1 MQGLFALFSIWQG
14 FINLTVARPPQ
25 FEAPP
30 WPPRLRGFP
39 PRPSTAASR
48 AAERPPY
55 NHTLL
60 YTPEQQPNGWTRI
73 PLITIA
79 DQDKLSASKTVKG
92 LFVAPSVRGHLRYNL
107 NTMEFEI
114 EWESVFNYTSFL
126 NNKGRG
132 MELSDLKVFN
142 GHLYAPDD
150 KTSIVFR
157 LTDQMA
163 IPWTVEADGNGFNNR
178 TYKTEWLA
186 IKDEELY
193 VGGYGKEYT
202 DKHGRL
208 LNKGPMWIKIIDRF
222 GAVRHVNW
230 TRQFHAVRSSIGIE
244 FPAYMV
250 HESCQWSEV
259 HKSWFFL
266 PRRASWTIYKAA
278 EDENK
283 GTNYLIKTDESFTEF
298 SVVRIGQDTHP
309 THGFSAFQFVPG
321 SHDRVII
328 ALKSEEV
335 EGQPLASYVMI
346 FDVDGRVY
354 MEETK
359 IQGDFK
365 LEGLEF
371 VDWTRPF

>member
-14 FINLTVARPPQ
+14 FINLTVARPPHL
-25 FEAPP
+25 EAPP

-39 PRPSTAASR
+39 PRPSTAAPPR
-48 AAERPPY
+48 AAQRPPY

-73 PLITIA
+73 PLMTIA

-126 NNKGRG
+126 NNKGPG

-193 VGGYGKEYT
+193 VGGYGK
-202 DKHGRL
+202 R
-208 LNKGPMWIKIIDRF
+208 IIDRF

-283 GTNYLIKTDESFTEF
+283 GTNYLIKTDETN
-298 SVVRIGQDTHP
+298 THP

-346 FDVDGRVY
+346 FDVDGRMY